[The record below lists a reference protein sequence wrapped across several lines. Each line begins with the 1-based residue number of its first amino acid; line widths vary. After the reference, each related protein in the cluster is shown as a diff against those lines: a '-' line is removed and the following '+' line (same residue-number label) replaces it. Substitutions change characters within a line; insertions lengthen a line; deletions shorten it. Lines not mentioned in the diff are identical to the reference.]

1 MHNSQAADS
10 PEEGFPEE
18 EVSAVSEDS
27 EGVSP

>member
-18 EVSAVSEDS
+18 VSAVSEDS
-27 EGVSP
+27 VDVSP